1 MDLGPKLSSKHTKV
15 VILCLM
21 VVKVSVTMAEKDT
34 LWWENYDE
42 ASDYQQLMQEEI
54 GKKILTFCQNV
65 CNYESMPFPFKDEL
79 PSLVSVPI

>member
-21 VVKVSVTMAEKDT
+21 VVKVSVTMAEKDD

-42 ASDYQQLMQEEI
+42 ASDYEQLMQEEI
-54 GKKILTFCQNV
+54 GKKNALSV
-65 CNYESMPFPFKDEL
+65 RKSVEKSVK
-79 PSLVSVPI
+79 SL

>member
-1 MDLGPKLSSKHTKV
+1 MDLGPRLNSKHTKV

-21 VVKVSVTMAEKDT
+21 VVQVSVTMAEKDG

-54 GKKILTFCQNV
+54 GKKNALFV
-65 CNYESMPFPFKDEL
+65 RK
-79 PSLVSVPI
+79 SVEKYVKGL